1 MLVAILIYKAIQKR
15 KKFAFIHLKY
25 LVKFLIKYLDSF
37 AMQDIF
43 HNCFK
48 LIRCNP
54 RLVITYTYFFKVV
67 KVALE
72 LPLPQGVLLT
82 NLSFGYS

>member
-1 MLVAILIYKAIQKR
+1 
-15 KKFAFIHLKY
+15 
-25 LVKFLIKYLDSF
+25 
-37 AMQDIF
+37 MQDIF

>member
-25 LVKFLIKYLDSF
+25 LVKYLIKYLNSF